1 MTDDGTVV
9 VVVVALFAQ
18 MDQEGGQD
26 GSNGQPNSHLL
37 VQPPTKQRCDFISTK
52 PSLSPPRH
60 Y

>member
-37 VQPPTKQRCDFISTK
+37 VQPPTSNLYYSFRFII
-52 PSLSPPRH
+52 
-60 Y
+60 